1 MQRKYAPR
9 SFFALLTA
17 AILALPVTVV
27 PASAAPAPT
36 THVDDDVT
44 QRLQSTPESQL
55 IPVII
60 EGAAA
65 GGASSSARAQRAE
78 TSVRNGGG
86 RVRASS
92 SLLGA
97 TVADL
102 TSAQIRTL
110 SADPAISHIHFDA
123 PVQASATNDGSSS
136 VSGSTPITFDQTIGA
151 TEAWKAGD
159 TGRGVTV
166 AVLDTGIDNNAS
178 AFGTRVTARVDLVDP
193 LHPVQGDPA
202 GHGTHVAG
210 IVGASRSFPSPGVA
224 PDASLVSVRVLD
236 EQGQAHV
243 STVIAGLEW
252 TIAHKAALGIR
263 VVIMALGAPATV
275 SYREDPLAAA
285 AEIAWR
291 SGLVVVVAAGN
302 TGPAAGS
309 ISSPGDHP
317 LLLTVG
323 ATDESGTPST
333 ADDVI
338 PTWSSQGPTLD
349 GLAKPDLVAPG
360 RKIVSV
366 RVPGSTLDR
375 LLPTHIEGPQTFRL
389 SGTSEATA
397 VGAGAVALLLQHRER
412 LHPDQVK
419 AILTHSTNHLAGTT
433 PNAAG
438 SGEIDVARA
447 LVTPVP
453 AHAKQT
459 VRPSDALIELLE
471 AIGRA
476 ALGEAQDV
484 EEEQANGDHVNW
496 DHVNWDH
503 VNWDHVNWD
512 HVNWDHVNWDHVN
525 WDHVNWD
532 HVNWDHVNWDHVN
545 WDHVN
550 WDHVNWDHVNWDHV
564 NWD

>member
-1 MQRKYAPR
+1 
-9 SFFALLTA
+9 
-17 AILALPVTVV
+17 V
-27 PASAAPAPT
+27 
-36 THVDDDVT
+36 
-44 QRLQSTPESQL
+44 
-55 IPVII
+55 
-60 EGAAA
+60 
-65 GGASSSARAQRAE
+65 
-78 TSVRNGGG
+78 
-86 RVRASS
+86 
-92 SLLGA
+92 
-97 TVADL
+97 
-102 TSAQIRTL
+102 
-110 SADPAISHIHFDA
+110 
-123 PVQASATNDGSSS
+123 VQASATNDASAS
-136 VSGSTPITFDQTIGA
+136 VGAATPITFDETIGA
-151 TEAWKAGD
+151 TEAWTSGN

-166 AVLDTGIDNNAS
+166 AVLDTGIDNNAA
-178 AFGTRVTARVDLVDP
+178 AFGSRVKARVDLVDP
-193 LHPVQGDPA
+193 THPAQGDPA

-210 IVGASRSFPSPGVA
+210 IVGASRSFAAPGVA

-236 EQGQAHV
+236 EQGQAHM

-252 TIAHKAALGIR
+252 TIAHKADLGIR

-285 AEIAWR
+285 AEMAWR

-323 ATDESGTPST
+323 ATDESGTPTVS
-333 ADDVI
+333 DDVI
-338 PTWSSQGPTLD
+338 PLWSGQGPTLD
-349 GLAKPDLVAPG
+349 GVAKPDLVAPG

-366 RVPGSTLDR
+366 RVPNSTLDR

-397 VGAGAVALLLQHRER
+397 VSAGAAAVLLQQRGD
-412 LHPDQVK
+412 LKPDEVK
-419 AILTHSTNHLAGTT
+419 AVLTHSTSRLSNVTT
-433 PNAAG
+433 SAAG
-438 SGEIDVARA
+438 SGEINIGRA
-447 LVTPVP
+447 LATAVP
-453 AHAKQT
+453 PHAKQSS
-459 VRPSDALIELLE
+459 VRPSDALIRLLAAVAPGALAELL
-471 AIGRA
+471 GN
-476 ALGEAQDV
+476 GDD
-484 EEEQANGDHVNW
+484 QASSDHVNW